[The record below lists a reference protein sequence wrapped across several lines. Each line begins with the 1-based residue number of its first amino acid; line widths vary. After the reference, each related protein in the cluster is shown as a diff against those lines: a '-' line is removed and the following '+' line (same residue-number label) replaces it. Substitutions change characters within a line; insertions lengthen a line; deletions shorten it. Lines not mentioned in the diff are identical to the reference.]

1 MSKIDKIYEISLLS
15 NYLQALDMAWQSASL
30 LYENY
35 GEKYEALKINIR
47 SNSNEAYKMI
57 KELENYLVDELEKT
71 DSEDKGECEQW

>member
-35 GEKYEALKINIR
+35 GKKYEALKINIR

-71 DSEDKGECEQW
+71 DSEDKWEREQW